1 MNMTKGKLTMIYLKN
16 DYSLGAHPQIL
27 QALTDTNMTHTS
39 GYGED
44 PFCEE
49 AKALIRGHMD
59 DSDAD
64 IHFLMGGTQ
73 TNLTAMSAF
82 LRPHHAIIAADSAHI
97 CVHETGAIE
106 ATGHKVI
113 PCPSPDGKL
122 LPDQITEAVLFHK
135 DEHMVK
141 PKLVYISNTTE
152 MGTVYSARELA
163 ALRSVCD
170 RHGLYLYVDGARL
183 GCALTA
189 PGNTLTLA
197 DMAQLTDAFYI
208 GGTKNGALFG
218 EALVIVN
225 PELKE
230 DFRYPI
236 KQRGGMMAKGRLL
249 GIQFCQLFQGDLYF
263 QLARH
268 ANEMAQV
275 LKNGLMGGGY
285 DFLVDSPTNQLFPI
299 LPHMLADHLRQQVAF
314 EDWASAGDRACVIRL
329 VTSWGTTEQEV
340 MDFLKLL

>member
-1 MNMTKGKLTMIYLKN
+1 MIYLKN
-16 DYSLGAHPQIL
+16 DYSLGAHPQIM
-27 QALTDTNMTHTS
+27 QALSDTNMIHTT

-49 AKALIRGHMD
+49 ARRLLKKQLAAD
-59 DSDAD
+59 EAD

-73 TNLTAMSAF
+73 TNLTAMAAF

-113 PCPSPDGKL
+113 ACPSPDGKL
-122 LPDQITEAVLFHK
+122 LPQQIEDAVLVHK

-152 MGTVYSARELA
+152 VGTVYDRDELQ

-170 RHGLYLYVDGARL
+170 KYGLYLYLDGARL

-189 PGNTLTLA
+189 PDIQLTLA
-197 DMAQLTDAFYI
+197 DLARLTDAFYI
-208 GGTKNGALFG
+208 GGTKNGVLFG
-218 EALVIVN
+218 EALAILN

-230 DFRYPI
+230 DFRYHI

-249 GIQFCQLFQGDLYF
+249 GIQFRELFKDGLYF
-263 QLARH
+263 DLARH
-268 ANEMAQV
+268 ANEMAQI
-275 LKNGLMGGGY
+275 LKNGIIGGGY
-285 DFLVDSPTNQLFPI
+285 EFFVDSPTNQIFPI
-299 LPHMLADHLRQQVAF
+299 LPNMVADHLRELVSF
-314 EDWASAGDRACVIRL
+314 EDWQPYGDRATVIRL
-329 VTSWGTTEQEV
+329 VTSWGTTEDEI
-340 MDFLKLL
+340 MEFLRHL